1 MAVTIK
7 DIAAAVGVSRGTVDR
22 VINHRGGV
30 SEEVAA
36 RVEQAVE
43 EMGYFPN
50 RAGRILAARKKPVTI
65 GCLLPSDK
73 ITFFHDVIRGFF
85 RAERELSD
93 FGVSLRLKEVRGY
106 DPEIHLAA
114 LRELLAENV
123 SALCVATIETPEI
136 TALLNQTAAEGV
148 PVAAINIDLP
158 HVNRLFYIGSNYL
171 AGGRTAGGPDGQ
183 GAGEPFCGGGLQQ
196 YSQPPSPDRGIR
208 SGDEGEGNG
217 LHSGGCPGDPG

>member
-73 ITFFHDVIRGFF
+73 N
-85 RAERELSD
+85 
-93 FGVSLRLKEVRGY
+93 
-106 DPEIHLAA
+106 HLFP
-114 LRELLAENV
+114 RRD
-123 SALCVATIETPEI
+123 SGIF
-136 TALLNQTAAEGV
+136 QG
-148 PVAAINIDLP
+148 
-158 HVNRLFYIGSNYL
+158 
-171 AGGRTAGGPDGQ
+171 
-183 GAGEPFCGGGLQQ
+183 GAGAL
-196 YSQPPSPDRGIR
+196 
-208 SGDEGEGNG
+208 
-217 LHSGGCPGDPG
+217 

>member
-85 RAERELSD
+85 RA
-93 FGVSLRLKEVRGY
+93 
-106 DPEIHLAA
+106 
-114 LRELLAENV
+114 
-123 SALCVATIETPEI
+123 
-136 TALLNQTAAEGV
+136 
-148 PVAAINIDLP
+148 
-158 HVNRLFYIGSNYL
+158 
-171 AGGRTAGGPDGQ
+171 
-183 GAGEPFCGGGLQQ
+183 GAGAL
-196 YSQPPSPDRGIR
+196 
-208 SGDEGEGNG
+208 
-217 LHSGGCPGDPG
+217 